1 MKNAIETKQD
11 ELINVNDI
19 MKNMINKFYNIEC
32 IVSAKNLKYVNM
44 LPLYLHR
51 RKFKKFYH
59 VKLIQ
64 INGMYTGQLHFVN
77 DTGKYLMLPWCY
89 IVSMV
94 PCDNK

>member
-1 MKNAIETKQD
+1 MKNVIETKQD

-51 RKFKKFYH
+51 CKIKKIHH

-64 INGMYTGQLHFVN
+64 INGMYAGQLHFVN
-77 DTGKYLMLPWCY
+77 DTGEYLMLPWCY

-94 PCDNK
+94 PCDDK